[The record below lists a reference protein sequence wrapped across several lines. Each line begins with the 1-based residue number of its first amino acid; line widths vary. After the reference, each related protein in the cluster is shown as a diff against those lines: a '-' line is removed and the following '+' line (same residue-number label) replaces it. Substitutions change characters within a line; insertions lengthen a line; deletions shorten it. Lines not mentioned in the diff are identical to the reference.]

1 MGDDTVR
8 EGMSSDS
15 GTAARS
21 RCLNCG
27 FEAEGGSSEWR
38 RLEVPKLGRMTQCPD
53 CESTNVI
60 TGR

>member
-1 MGDDTVR
+1 
-8 EGMSSDS
+8 MSSDS
-15 GTAARS
+15 GTATRS